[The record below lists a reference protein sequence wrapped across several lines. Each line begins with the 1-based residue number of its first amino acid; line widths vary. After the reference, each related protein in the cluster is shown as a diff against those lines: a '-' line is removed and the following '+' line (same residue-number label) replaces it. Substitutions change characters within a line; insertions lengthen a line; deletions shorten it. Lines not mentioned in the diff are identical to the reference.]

1 MIDSTI
7 ASRVGA
13 YVASTGNGSQGTA
26 LAGDLAAM
34 SDDARERV
42 ALYTEL
48 DPMRAIPAPEAVDR
62 RAWLE
67 ANLRTM
73 KVVLQPIAEKLD
85 AKGSLGGLQRAVGG
99 LLAGAEVG
107 GLLGL
112 LSQRVLGQY
121 DLVLLDPTA
130 PDRLL
135 FVAPN
140 LREAAERLKVDEE
153 QLVRWVAIHEM
164 THAVQFTSVPWLR
177 EYLGGML
184 RSLLETVDVKVNW
197 AAALRIPSPD
207 DLRGLVDRV
216 NRGGLVTLAAGPER
230 MALIDQIQAAMAVV
244 EGHAEHVMDAVG
256 ADVLDSLDDLRDA
269 LNRRR
274 KESPPAVKL
283 LAKLLGL
290 EMKMRQYEQ
299 GRAFCDAIVEAGGI
313 TALNRVWS
321 GPGALPTLGE
331 LEEPHRWLERTTPRA
346 A

>member
-1 MIDSTI
+1 MIDWTI
-7 ASRVGA
+7 AARIGA
-13 YVASTGNGSQGTA
+13 YVAGDPPGGTA
-26 LAGDLAAM
+26 LAGDLVAM

-62 RAWLE
+62 KAWMD

-73 KVVLQPIAEKLD
+73 KVVMQPIVEKLD
-85 AKGSLGGLQRAVGG
+85 KPGALGGLQKAVGG

-130 PDRLL
+130 QDRLL

-140 LREAAERLKVDEE
+140 LREAAQRLEVDEE
-153 QLVRWVAIHEM
+153 QLVRWMAIHEM
-164 THAVQFTSVPWLR
+164 THAVQFTAVPWLR
-177 EYLGGML
+177 EHLGGLL
-184 RSLLETVDVKVNW
+184 RSLLESVDVKVNL
-197 AAALRIPSPD
+197 AEMLRVPSPN
-207 DLRGLVDRV
+207 DLRGLLERV
-216 NRGGLVTLAAGPER
+216 NRGGLITLAAGPER
-230 MALIDQIQAAMAVV
+230 MALLDQIQAAMAVV

-256 ADVLDSLDDLRDA
+256 ADVLDSLDDLREA
-269 LNRRR
+269 LTKRR
-274 KESPPAVKL
+274 KESPPAFKL

-299 GRAFCDAIVEAGGI
+299 GRAFCDAVVEAGGI
-313 TALNRVWS
+313 SALNRVWD
-321 GPGALPTLGE
+321 GPGFLPTLGE
-331 LEEPHRWLERTTPRA
+331 LDAPHRWLERTQPRA

>member
-1 MIDSTI
+1 MIDWTI
-7 ASRVGA
+7 AAKIGA
-13 YVASTGNGSQGTA
+13 YVAGNPPGGTA
-26 LAGDLAAM
+26 LAGDLSAM

-48 DPMRAIPAPEAVDR
+48 DPMRTIPAPEAVDR
-62 RAWLE
+62 RTWMD

-73 KVVLQPIAEKLD
+73 RVVMQPIAEKLD
-85 AKGSLGGLQRAVGG
+85 KPGSLGGLQRALGG

-140 LREAAERLKVDEE
+140 LREAAQRLDVDEE
-153 QLVRWVAIHEM
+153 ELVRWVAIHEM

-177 EYLGGML
+177 DHLGGLL
-184 RSLLETVDVKVNW
+184 RTLLESVDVKVNW
-197 AAALRIPSPD
+197 AEVVRMPSPS
-207 DLRGLVDRV
+207 DLRALVARV
-216 NRGGLVTLAAGPER
+216 NRGGLITLAAGPER
-230 MALIDQIQAAMAVV
+230 MALLDQIQAAMAVV

-256 ADVLDSLDDLRDA
+256 VDVLDSLDDLRDA

-274 KESPPAVKL
+274 KESPPAFKL
-283 LAKLLGL
+283 LAKLIGL

-299 GRAFCDAIVEAGGI
+299 GRGFCDAVVEAGGI
-313 TALNRVWS
+313 RALNRVWH
-321 GPGALPTLGE
+321 GPGFLPTLGE
-331 LEEPHRWLERTTPRA
+331 LEAPHRWLERTQPRA